1 MKKLIV
7 LLMGFLVIM
16 PTFAEDT
23 EEIDT
28 AEEVVVEESEA
39 VVVDRTS
46 CADIQAQISELS
58 DIEDPDEETVFQI
71 STLKADYRRLC
82 SRAAGKRRASAK
94 RGVVDIPAAPATV
107 ATATSEDASSS
118 DKKSEMA
125 SESVETTEKD
135 AEKIIA
141 EAAAELPPE
150 IDAEALYEQE
160 MANLEAGLCADGSA
174 PNKYGCCAGEIFKDL
189 GNNEYGCCPKSGGK
203 CLTPI
208 KQGF

>member
-7 LLMGFLVIM
+7 LLLGFLVIM

-23 EEIDT
+23 EEIDI
-28 AEEVVVEESEA
+28 ADEVVVEESEA

-58 DIEDPDEETVFQI
+58 DIEEPDEETVFQI

-94 RGVVDIPAAPATV
+94 RGVVDTPAAPATV
-107 ATATSEDASSS
+107 ATATSEEASSS

-141 EAAAELPPE
+141 EAAVELPPE